1 MHGPVGS
8 DQSRLDVSKDG
19 VDPFEGRLFGGLRAA
34 ASLNL
39 SVRASSRCDGGETR
53 ERIGDDVGA
62 ASKRRA
68 REFANRHLSEADDAA
83 KNDLIWLAVL
93 GCCNGGDEGG
103 FTRRTAPVFAG
114 ALATDIGVVHLHVAI
129 ETLGAVSLDHDLS
142 ELVFHRPGGRLR
154 DAEPTPQ
161 LDAGD
166 SLLRL
171 GHQIHGFEPEPQ
183 RQLAG
188 CENSPRLHRGLLA
201 AGVALES
208 GARRA

>member
-1 MHGPVGS
+1 MDPHDVVMVCLRADDPLEQAVIDQSGIEIVS
-8 DQSRLDVSKDG
+8 VADVNDQSRLDVSKDG

-93 GCCNGGDEGG
+93 GCCNGEPNSRTRSK
-103 FTRRTAPVFAG
+103 TRRSRSSV
-114 ALATDIGVVHLHVAI
+114 
-129 ETLGAVSLDHDLS
+129 
-142 ELVFHRPGGRLR
+142 
-154 DAEPTPQ
+154 
-161 LDAGD
+161 
-166 SLLRL
+166 
-171 GHQIHGFEPEPQ
+171 
-183 RQLAG
+183 
-188 CENSPRLHRGLLA
+188 
-201 AGVALES
+201 
-208 GARRA
+208 

>member
-114 ALATDIGVVHLHVAI
+114 ALATDRR
-129 ETLGAVSLDHDLS
+129 
-142 ELVFHRPGGRLR
+142 RP
-154 DAEPTPQ
+154 
-161 LDAGD
+161 
-166 SLLRL
+166 
-171 GHQIHGFEPEPQ
+171 F
-183 RQLAG
+183 
-188 CENSPRLHRGLLA
+188 
-201 AGVALES
+201 
-208 GARRA
+208 ARCH